1 MPQCNQH
8 ICVMTLLL
16 QWISDS
22 IRCVTIPT
30 FTMLPKK
37 SHKLVQMRKLDAQ
50 LDQFLQICAH
60 GTQAGSSST
69 GVLAHPLSCPLKK
82 PVGLHA
88 RSTEVVP
95 STAPSVSYSGS
106 EPGIL
111 AQSGVH
117 SVTSLPLPCDTV
129 GLDDLDPL
137 SVGAFEASEAQDG
150 GSAPGAPPQE
160 LIQPKPLECCDL
172 EDNLTSLI
180 PLADLQTTHRFS
192 MAQRLEGEIIWS
204 VDMTRMQGKAM
215 ALDDLDDLDVPKTSM
230 RQT

>member
-30 FTMLPKK
+30 FTLLPKK

-50 LDQFLQICAH
+50 LDHFLPICAH

-106 EPGIL
+106 EPGVL
-111 AQSGVH
+111 AKGGFTAVQCF
-117 SVTSLPLPCDTV
+117 PCL
-129 GLDDLDPL
+129 G
-137 SVGAFEASEAQDG
+137 
-150 GSAPGAPPQE
+150 
-160 LIQPKPLECCDL
+160 
-172 EDNLTSLI
+172 
-180 PLADLQTTHRFS
+180 
-192 MAQRLEGEIIWS
+192 
-204 VDMTRMQGKAM
+204 
-215 ALDDLDDLDVPKTSM
+215 
-230 RQT
+230 

>member
-1 MPQCNQH
+1 MPRCNRH

-50 LDQFLQICAH
+50 LDHFLQICAH

-69 GVLAHPLSCPLKK
+69 GVSAHPPSCPLKK

-95 STAPSVSYSGS
+95 STAPSVSYPGS
-106 EPGIL
+106 EPGYL

-117 SVTSLPLPCDTV
+117 SVPSLPLPSSAN
-129 GLDDLDPL
+129 P
-137 SVGAFEASEAQDG
+137 G
-150 GSAPGAPPQE
+150 GSTR
-160 LIQPKPLECCDL
+160 LY
-172 EDNLTSLI
+172 SS
-180 PLADLQTTHRFS
+180 THRWYS
-192 MAQRLEGEIIWS
+192 
-204 VDMTRMQGKAM
+204 D
-215 ALDDLDDLDVPKTSM
+215 
-230 RQT
+230 